1 MVSSAGKEL
10 CYIGLGS
17 NLGDSKKTLNSAIQ
31 AIQSI
36 PSVEQFVLSSF
47 YQSKPH
53 GPQDQ
58 PDYINAV
65 AGFTTSLEPI
75 ALLDQ
80 LQAIENSYGRV
91 RSGAQWTAR
100 TLDLDIL
107 LYGTHEINEDRL
119 VVPHPWMTRREFV
132 IYPLHEIAAD
142 LILPDG
148 SLLESYLD
156 QVSDD
161 TLIKIKSSL

>member
-1 MVSSAGKEL
+1 MVGGVSKAL

-17 NLGDSKKTLNSAIQ
+17 NLGNSTVTLKSAVTALK
-31 AIQSI
+31 AIAGIEKVQ
-36 PSVEQFVLSSF
+36 LSSF

-65 AGFTTSLEPI
+65 AGFLTDLNPI
-75 ALLDQ
+75 ELLDQ
-80 LQAIENSYGRV
+80 LQAIENTHGRT
-91 RSGAQWTAR
+91 RNGAQWTAR

-107 LYGTHEINEDRL
+107 LYGDHQIGVDRL

-132 IYPLHEIAAD
+132 VLPLLEIAPN
-142 LILPDG
+142 LRLPDG
-148 SLLESYLD
+148 ALLKGYLN
-156 QVSDD
+156 QLPID
-161 TLIKIKSSL
+161 TLIKIEPSM